1 MTNWKEHEELQDA
14 LQAYLTEHDL
24 ILPDNTRYESGIDC
38 VAVIVQ
44 DDPVFIIGL
53 PPPSN
58 YKVKE
63 TEHTGKYLRVPRTIA
78 V

>member
-1 MTNWKEHEELQDA
+1 MTNWKEHEDLQKA
-14 LQAYLTEHDL
+14 LQTYLTEHDL

-44 DDPVFIIGL
+44 NDPVFFIGL

-58 YKVKE
+58 YEVDSCGERRQKSSRRK
-63 TEHTGKYLRVPRTIA
+63 GL
-78 V
+78 